1 MTDGHATPAGS
12 EGATFVIRRK
22 VLKLFGAAFYIR
34 DPAGS
39 LIGYCK
45 QRAFK
50 LKEDIRIYADEAC
63 TSEWITIKARSI
75 IDFGSTYDVA
85 RPDGRVL
92 GSLRRRGLASTFV
105 RDSWLVFDA
114 GGREVAQVRE
124 DGSALPV
131 LRRFV
136 DFVAVLFPQRYSLV
150 RNDGAVLATFRQRFN
165 PFIYQLEVRIAHADP
180 AVEDAL
186 ILAVGC
192 LITAIEGYQAG
203 G

>member
-1 MTDGHATPAGS
+1 MTDSHQTPAGS
-12 EGATFVIRRK
+12 EPVAYTIRRK
-22 VLKLFGAAFYIR
+22 VFKIFGAAFYIR
-34 DPAGS
+34 DSAGN
-39 LIGYCK
+39 LVGYCK

-63 TSEWITIKARSI
+63 TTEWITIQARSI

-105 RDSWLVFDA
+105 RDSWLVFDPS
-114 GGREVAQVRE
+114 GREVAQLRE
-124 DGSALPV
+124 DGSALPM

-136 DFVAVLFPQRYSLV
+136 DFVAVLFPQKFSLV
-150 RNDGAVLATFRQRFN
+150 RPDGKVLAAFHQKFN
-165 PFIYQLEVRIAHADP
+165 PLIYQLEVRIIDSDP
-180 AVEDAL
+180 AMEDAM
-186 ILAVGC
+186 ILAAGC
-192 LITAIEGYQAG
+192 LITAIEGYQSG